1 MTNWLPRRDN
11 MIDRQAEAWRPP
23 LFTSTNGARGRCMA
37 ALRRF
42 LDLQAASIWNDLAVL
57 LPTCS
62 GSFLDVGCGAQP
74 YRSLLS
80 REVKYAGI
88 DTADAQQ
95 HFGYQVADTT
105 YFAGEAWPV
114 ADASVSNVLATETLE
129 HVSRPERFLAEARRC
144 LLPGGRLLLTV
155 PFAARWH
162 FIPHDYWRFTP
173 SGLRQLLTEAGFAEI
188 AVYARG
194 NELTV
199 ACYKTVTL
207 LLAWLFGSGG
217 LSIGGVVRRVIA
229 LALSPL
235 IVLLA
240 GVGQLSLRS
249 RGGDDCLGYTVV
261 AHRSASWKLATGSH
275 VGELQAGSLHYGSE
289 AS

>member
-1 MTNWLPRRDN
+1 MTNWLPHRDN
-11 MIDRQAEAWRPP
+11 LIDRQAEAWRPP
-23 LFTSTNGARGRCMA
+23 LFTSTNNVRGRCVA
-37 ALRRF
+37 VLRRF

-57 LPTCS
+57 LPSCR
-62 GSFLDVGCGAQP
+62 GSLLDVGCGAQP
-74 YRSLLS
+74 YRPLVPC
-80 REVKYAGI
+80 EVVYSAI
-88 DTADAQQ
+88 DTADAQV

-105 YFAGEAWPV
+105 YFTGEAWPV
-114 ADASVSNVLATETLE
+114 ADGSVASVLATETLE

-144 LLPGGRLLLTV
+144 LSSDGRLMLTV

-173 SGLRQLLTEAGFAEI
+173 SGLRQLLTEAGFGEI

-199 ACYKTVTL
+199 ACYKIVTM
-207 LLAWLFGSGG
+207 LLAWLFGTGG
-217 LSIGGVVRRVIA
+217 FSIGGVVRRVIA
-229 LALSPL
+229 LLLSPL

-240 GVGQLSLRS
+240 CVGQLSLRS

-261 AHRSASWKLATGSH
+261 ARRSASFPLAT
-275 VGELQAGSLHYGSE
+275 ELQSGSLHYESDLH
-289 AS
+289 

>member
-11 MIDRQAEAWRPP
+11 LIDRQGEAWRPP
-23 LFTSTNGARGRCMA
+23 LFTATNSVRGRCVA
-37 ALRRF
+37 VLRRF

-57 LPTCS
+57 LPSCG
-62 GSFLDVGCGAQP
+62 GSLLDVGCGAQP
-74 YRSLLS
+74 YRSLVP
-80 REVKYAGI
+80 RDVKYAGI

-105 YFAGEAWPV
+105 YFPGETWPV

-129 HVSRPERFLAEARRC
+129 HVSRPERFLTEARRC
-144 LLPGGRLLLTV
+144 LSPGGRLLLTV

-199 ACYKTVTL
+199 ACYKVVTL
-207 LLAWLFGSGG
+207 LLAWLFGTGG
-217 LSIGGVVRRVIA
+217 FVRRIIS
-229 LALSPL
+229 LLLSPL

-240 GVGQLSLRS
+240 CIGQLSLRS

-261 AHRSASWKLATGSH
+261 ALRSASFQLATGSQAS
-275 VGELQAGSLHYGSE
+275 ELQAGSLHYGSE
-289 AS
+289 MP

>member
-1 MTNWLPRRDN
+1 MTTSLLHRDN
-11 MIDRQAEAWRPP
+11 LLNRQAETWRPP
-23 LFTSTNGARGRCMA
+23 LFTASQSWLGRCIA
-37 ALRRF
+37 GLRRF

-57 LPTCS
+57 LPTCR
-62 GSFLDVGCGAQP
+62 GSLLDVGCGAQP
-74 YRSLLS
+74 YRKLIPGDVTYS
-80 REVKYAGI
+80 GI

-95 HFGYQVADTT
+95 HFGYQIADTT
-105 YFAGEAWPV
+105 YFTGEAWPV
-114 ADASVSNVLATETLE
+114 ADASVANVLATETLE

-144 LLPGGRLLLTV
+144 LVADGQLILTV

-173 SGLRQLLTEAGFAEI
+173 SGLRQLLTDSGFRPI

-199 ACYKTVTL
+199 ACYKMLTL
-207 LLAWLFGSGG
+207 LLAWLFGQGS
-217 LSIGGVVRRVIA
+217 LSVGNVVRRVIA
-229 LALSPL
+229 LVLSPL

-249 RGGDDCLGYTVV
+249 RGGDDCLGYTIV
-261 AHRSASWKLATGSH
+261 AQRGDASSK
-275 VGELQAGSLHYGSE
+275 E
-289 AS
+289 AC

>member
-11 MIDRQAEAWRPP
+11 MIDRQSETWRPP
-23 LFTSTNGARGRCMA
+23 LFTATNSVRGRWMA

-57 LPTCS
+57 LPTCHS
-62 GSFLDVGCGAQP
+62 SLLDVGCGAQP
-74 YRSLLS
+74 YRPLMPSEIAYS
-80 REVKYAGI
+80 AI
-88 DTADAQQ
+88 DTADAQS

-105 YFAGEAWPV
+105 YFTGEAWPV
-114 ADASVSNVLATETLE
+114 AEGSVENVLATETLE
-129 HVSRPERFLAEARRC
+129 HVSRPEQFLAEARRC
-144 LLPGGRLLLTV
+144 LLPGGRLMLTV

-173 SGLRQLLTEAGFAEI
+173 SGLRQLLTESGFCEI

-199 ACYKTVTL
+199 ACYKTVTM
-207 LLAWLFGSGG
+207 LLAWLFGKGSA
-217 LSIGGVVRRVIA
+217 SIGSAVRRAVA
-229 LALSPL
+229 LVLSPL

-240 GVGQLSLRS
+240 CVGQLSLRS

-261 AHRSASWKLATGSH
+261 ALAGGAKGSCEQNSQ
-275 VGELQAGSLHYGSE
+275 GR
-289 AS
+289 